1 MPNIRGGIGAA
12 TGCALLVCA
21 HAYAASE
28 LEQSKPFKGR
38 IDNPQASVSASFG
51 SQVEPH
57 AKGAS
62 TVTLEDHVCNEFKRD
77 KSKTLVFTCG
87 SAGFTTWK
95 ASPVRPGWCLVLT
108 RSGIPDYEP
117 DGNANLEYTTRNLSL
132 PAATYRQRQS
142 VFEKFVGKVAT
153 TLRLGDLTPTTGGTS
168 MTISAYI
175 DRNKGEAS
183 QTIVAPASLGTYII
197 PLPKSLSRDAEERLI
212 KEASRSA
219 GVEVLPVEEVV
230 KRMPHE
236 NDKTDNET
244 PKVRAWLTS
253 QGSTRLGRLSSTR
266 LWNRESSG

>member
-1 MPNIRGGIGAA
+1 M
-12 TGCALLVCA
+12 
-21 HAYAASE
+21 
-28 LEQSKPFKGR
+28 
-38 IDNPQASVSASFG
+38 
-51 SQVEPH
+51 
-57 AKGAS
+57 
-62 TVTLEDHVCNEFKRD
+62 CNEFKRD
-77 KSKTLVFTCG
+77 KSKTLVFTWG

-142 VFEKFVGKVAT
+142 AFEKFVGKVAT

-168 MTISAYI
+168 VTISAYI

-183 QTIVAPASLGTYII
+183 QTIVAPASLGTYIT

-253 QGSTRLGRLSSTR
+253 QGSTRAPVVYKTVESGEFRMSWPISEDAAVLSFPIVIVDGSWHPTTGSTYLTAADVR
-266 LWNRESSG
+266 